1 MIMNRKMQYYKIM
14 LTMKSPVHIGSGRTL
29 KKKEYYYDSIRKK
42 VKIIDLEK
50 FAVLINS
57 KGLFESYLE
66 YMSRPGGYDLCEYF
80 KRNKITNSELDSVSA
95 YEIATSDLVFDKKK
109 FDINTFVK
117 DAYGKPY
124 IPGTSLK
131 GCLRTAVL
139 ANYIMNSD
147 LVYDDNRTSV
157 RTANYRAKPKKL
169 LKQEEEEI
177 QVKAFNTLNRLS
189 RKPNNAVNDIMQGI
203 IISDSEP
210 LDTDCLTLCQKNDMH
225 LNGKITNLPIYMECI
240 KPGTCVTF
248 DLMINESLS
257 GGITADF
264 ILESVKLFAET
275 YSRCFMNE
283 FYETPQLLSDN
294 TIYIGGNT
302 GFPTTTVVYNLFGKE
317 EGKKITVKILSA
329 LGFENKNGG
338 DILLPVSP
346 HILKTTVFDKH
357 IYRMGEAEIS
367 IQRKE

>member
-80 KRNKITNSELDSVSA
+80 KRNKITNSELGSVSA

-139 ANYIMNSD
+139 ANYS
-147 LVYDDNRTSV
+147 
-157 RTANYRAKPKKL
+157 AKPKKL
-169 LKQEEEEI
+169 LKQEEKEI
-177 QVKAFNTLNRLS
+177 QVKAFNSLNRLS

-225 LNGKITNLPIYMECI
+225 LDGKITNLPIYMECI